1 MQPAI
6 AYGQKD
12 KFLRTQVAFALV
24 GSLASSLPGSQLNTD
39 KPKEQRQ
46 QTTKAILEPVLQ
58 RDRK

>member
-24 GSLASSLPGSQLNTD
+24 GSLASSLLGSQLNT
-39 KPKEQRQ
+39 R
-46 QTTKAILEPVLQ
+46 
-58 RDRK
+58 